1 VMASKSQDLGMAAA
15 CFFFLLLSLAGLAA
29 VVVTGEVKGVDSLL
43 MLMVCAGM
51 ALLFAWLTFSA
62 VQDAGVLG
70 APKAATNPG
79 PAPAATPAASANPGS
94 AVPPS
99 GTEGK
104 QPG

>member
-1 VMASKSQDLGMAAA
+1 MASKSQDLGMAAA
-15 CFFFLLLSLAGLAA
+15 CLFLLLLSLAGLAA
-29 VVVTGEVKGVDSLL
+29 VLITGEVKGVDSLL

-62 VQDAGVLG
+62 LQDAGLFS
-70 APKAATNPG
+70 APNAASNPG
-79 PAPAATPAASANPGS
+79 PAPAAAPAAPANPGPS
-94 AVPPS
+94 VPPS

>member
-29 VVVTGEVKGVDSLL
+29 VLITGEVKGVDSLL

-62 VQDAGVLG
+62 VQHAGLFRG
-70 APKAATNPG
+70 PKAATNPG
-79 PAPAATPAASANPGS
+79 PVPAATPAAPANPGPG
-94 AVPPS
+94 VPSS

>member
-1 VMASKSQDLGMAAA
+1 MASKSQDLGMAVA

-29 VVVTGEVKGVDSLL
+29 VFITGEVKGVDSIF

-62 VQDAGVLG
+62 LQEAGVFG
-70 APKAATNPG
+70 APKPASNPG
-79 PAPAATPAASANPGS
+79 PAPAAKPAAPANPGS
-94 AVPPS
+94 SVPPS

-104 QPG
+104 QPH

>member
-1 VMASKSQDLGMAAA
+1 MGAKSQDLGMAAA

-29 VVVTGEVKGVDSLL
+29 VVLTGEVKGIDSIF

-62 VQDAGVLG
+62 LQDAGLFG
-70 APKAATNPG
+70 APKSSAE
-79 PAPAATPAASANPGS
+79 PAA
-94 AVPPS
+94 PPS

-104 QPG
+104 QPN